1 MSETSDFQDLV
12 RRVRE
17 GEMGAAAAL
26 VQQYEP
32 MVRRAVRLRMLSPS
46 MRRTMDSMDI
56 CQSVLGSF
64 FVRAAMGQY
73 ELNTPEDLVKLLV
86 RLARNK
92 VAGVARKHFARK
104 RDARRVQDSNSAI
117 DRVMDQQETP
127 SKAVEGADLLEHFRM
142 KLSPEERALADQR
155 AQGRE
160 WVDIAKDMNESPE
173 ALRKRLQRAVDRAAR
188 ELGLDDAEVADE

>member
-1 MSETSDFQDLV
+1 M
-12 RRVRE
+12 
-17 GEMGAAAAL
+17 AAASAL

-117 DRVMDQQETP
+117 DRAMDQQETP
-127 SKAVEGADLLEHFRM
+127 SKAVEGADLLEHFRR

-160 WVDIAKDMNESPE
+160 WIDIAKDMNESPE

-188 ELGLDDAEVADE
+188 ELGLDDAEVADA